1 MRVRIS
7 SVGLLM
13 PLPASDNTQLAASI
27 RGIDAA
33 SLAALPTGAGVYRF
47 LDASDSP
54 LYIGKS
60 VNIRSRV
67 QAHMRTLQEAALLR
81 RTRRIDFFRMA
92 GEIGALLL
100 ESQLIKQW
108 QPPYN
113 VLLKSAAPAYALHLP
128 KGSLQPQVVDYEE
141 VARDAVHGLFA
152 SRRSAE
158 AGWRAQVRR
167 HGLCPSLL
175 GIEKTTLG
183 RACFAHQLGQCRG
196 ACIGL
201 ETPLAHTRRVHKALR
216 QLDQYAWPY
225 AGPIGI
231 IENDGQLQQVHVVDR
246 WAYLGSLS
254 ESQPVLRLPSR
265 IRLDVDTFKILFAP
279 LAAGLLAHVDLKID
293 INGRG
298 LRTCTLP
305 GQDTAASP
313 DASLS
318 L

>member
-1 MRVRIS
+1 MRARIS
-7 SVGLLM
+7 SVGLVM
-13 PLPASDNTQLAASI
+13 PPRPSQDKGLTASS
-27 RGIDAA
+27 RGIDIA
-33 SLAALPTGAGVYRF
+33 SLEALPTGAGVYRF
-47 LDASDSP
+47 LDEAGSP

-67 QAHMRTLQEAALLR
+67 HAHLRTSQERALLR

-113 VLLKSAAPAYALHLP
+113 VLLKYAAPAYALYLP

-141 VARDAVHGLFA
+141 ASRDFVHGLFA
-152 SRRSAE
+152 SRKTAE

-196 ACIGL
+196 ACVGL
-201 ETPLAHTRRVHKALR
+201 ETPLAHRRRVHKALR
-216 QLDQYAWPY
+216 QLDEYAWPY

-231 IENDGQLQQVHVVDR
+231 VENDGQLHQVHVVER
-246 WAYLGSLS
+246 WAYLGSLTAY
-254 ESQPVLRLPSR
+254 QPVIRLPSK

-279 LAAGLLAHVDLKID
+279 LAAGLLMSVDLQITHSV
-293 INGRG
+293 RG
-298 LRTCTLP
+298 VRSCTLP
-305 GQDTAASP
+305 AQDKAA
-313 DASLS
+313 
-318 L
+318 

>member
-1 MRVRIS
+1 
-7 SVGLLM
+7 
-13 PLPASDNTQLAASI
+13 
-27 RGIDAA
+27 
-33 SLAALPTGAGVYRF
+33 
-47 LDASDSP
+47 
-54 LYIGKS
+54 
-60 VNIRSRV
+60 
-67 QAHMRTLQEAALLR
+67 
-81 RTRRIDFFRMA
+81 A
-92 GEIGALLL
+92 GETGALLL

-113 VLLKSAAPAYALHLP
+113 VLLKYAAPAYALYLP

-141 VARDAVHGLFA
+141 GARDSVHGLFA

-183 RACFAHQLGQCRG
+183 RACFAHQLGHCRG

-216 QLDQYAWPY
+216 ELDQYAWPY

-231 IENDGQLQQVHVVDR
+231 IENDGQLHQVHVIEG

-254 ESQPVLRLPSR
+254 ASQPVLRLSGSV
-265 IRLDVDTFKILFAP
+265 RLDVDTFKILSAP
-279 LAAGLLAHVDLKID
+279 LAAGLLTHVELHITRS
-293 INGRG
+293 GRG
-298 LRTCTLP
+298 IRSCTLP
-305 GQDTAASP
+305 SQ
-313 DASLS
+313 
-318 L
+318 

>member
-1 MRVRIS
+1 MRARIS

-13 PLPASDNTQLAASI
+13 PRPTPDDTRLATSTCGINPASI
-27 RGIDAA
+27 G
-33 SLAALPTGAGVYRF
+33 ALPTGAGVYRF
-47 LDASDSP
+47 LDAAGSP

-67 QAHMRTLQEAALLR
+67 QAHMRTPQERALLR
-81 RTRRIDFFRMA
+81 RTRRIDFFRTA
-92 GEIGALLL
+92 GETGALLL

-113 VLLKSAAPAYALHLP
+113 VLLKSAAPAYALYLP
-128 KGSLQPQVVDYEE
+128 KGSLQPQVVDYE
-141 VARDAVHGLFA
+141 DAAQDSVHGLFA
-152 SRRSAE
+152 SHRSAK
-158 AGWRAQVRR
+158 AVWRAQVRR

-175 GIEKTTLG
+175 GIEKTTLA
-183 RACFAHQLGQCRG
+183 RACFAHQLGHCRG

-201 ETPLAHTRRVHKALR
+201 ETPLAHTRRVRKALR

-231 IENDGQLQQVHVVDR
+231 LENDGPLQQVHVVER

-254 ESQPVLRLPSR
+254 ECQPVLRLPST

-279 LAAGLLAHVDLKID
+279 LTAGLLTYVDLQITDNRHGIRSCNFSSRDK
-293 INGRG
+293 
-298 LRTCTLP
+298 
-305 GQDTAASP
+305 AA
-313 DASLS
+313 
-318 L
+318 